1 MEPCRLRR
9 WRLPSSTVSAVFYT
23 CARPG
28 RSKGSKGKVPDK
40 LLHDWMRGIPSG
52 SNVVVVSL
60 LGEKKDGTSEFSFY
74 SFYAE
79 GRSFQ
84 QWLDQNYPER
94 AVQVIEHP
102 TIDLC
107 RVPTET
113 LEAAASDVSRLLLEG
128 RTVVLMDSGGVA
140 RSGQVCKHMGA
151 IEDSRG
157 WSAPSR

>member
-9 WRLPSSTVSAVFYT
+9 WRLPSSSVSAVFYT

-28 RSKGSKGKVPDK
+28 RSRGSKGKVPDK
-40 LLHDWMRGIPSG
+40 LLHDWMRGIPSE

-74 SFYAE
+74 SFYAK
-79 GRSFQ
+79 GRTFQ
-84 QWLDQNYPER
+84 QWLDQNYAER

-102 TIDLC
+102 TVDFC

-113 LEAAASDVSRLLLEG
+113 LEAAASDIAKLLSEG
-128 RTVVLMDSGGVA
+128 RTVVLMDSGGEQ
-140 RSGQVCKHMGA
+140 RSGQVCTHMGA
-151 IEDSRG
+151 VEDSRG
-157 WSAPSR
+157 